1 MHASRRDH
9 KRESLAL
16 HAQASLADQHLTA
29 LEITEPNI
37 QAAEHRKRVL
47 SNLSVP
53 GVIYMEVAYN
63 HTVGQQYNPVAGLL
77 SLNAAGS

>member
-1 MHASRRDH
+1 MHASCRDR
-9 KRESLAL
+9 KRETVSRLTL

-29 LEITEPNI
+29 LAITEPNI

-47 SNLSVP
+47 ANLSVP

-63 HTVGQQYNPVAGLL
+63 HTVD
-77 SLNAAGS
+77 